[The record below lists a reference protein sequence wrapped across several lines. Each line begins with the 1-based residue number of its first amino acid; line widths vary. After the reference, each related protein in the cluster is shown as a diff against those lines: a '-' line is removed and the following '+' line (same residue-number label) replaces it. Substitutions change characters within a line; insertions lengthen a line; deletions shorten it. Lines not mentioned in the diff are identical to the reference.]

1 MLSISD
7 VGVKNVLCVYV
18 ITTGCKFIG
27 WKDLQNVQ
35 HKKRMTTIKLQ
46 QVSCLVIT
54 LRCNRENVLLRKIVH
69 VINTLHFPCMSGH
82 KIKNVII
89 AQVFICFHNV
99 ENYLHRADF

>member
-1 MLSISD
+1 MSQEHQRVEFSSMLSISD

-54 LRCNRENVLLRKIVH
+54 LRCNRENVLLRKIKSTC
-69 VINTLHFPCMSGH
+69 N
-82 KIKNVII
+82 
-89 AQVFICFHNV
+89 
-99 ENYLHRADF
+99 